1 MNLKRRLQ
9 NLECRPFRRPVSQR
23 DDFVVAPVLA
33 EALQKLNLPLPK
45 QADGDERGEALRLMV
60 AAQARTRI
68 DRADTGGW
76 DTLRDYALAIH
87 EKYGSVR
94 AGCGLDIDGVKRRY

>member
-9 NLECRPFRRPVSQR
+9 NLECRRPVSR
-23 DDFVVAPVLA
+23 DDFTVTPGQA
-33 EALQKLNLPLPK
+33 EALRKLCLPLPDD
-45 QADGDERGEALRLMV
+45 ATSEDRAEALRLMV
-60 AAQARTRI
+60 AAQTRTRI

-76 DTLRDYALAIH
+76 DRLRDYALAIH

>member
-9 NLECRPFRRPVSQR
+9 NLECRPFRRN
-23 DDFVVAPVLA
+23 DFVVTPGQA
-33 EALQKLNLPLPK
+33 EALRKLCLPLPK
-45 QADGDERGEALRLMV
+45 QADGDERAEALRLMV

-68 DRADTGGW
+68 DRVDTGGW
-76 DTLRDYALAIH
+76 DTLRDYALGLH

>member
-1 MNLKRRLQ
+1 MNLKRRLLS
-9 NLECRPFRRPVSQR
+9 LECRRPVFR
-23 DDFVVAPVLA
+23 DDFAVTPGQA
-33 EALQKLNLPLPK
+33 EALRKLCLPLPK

-76 DTLRDYALAIH
+76 DTLRDYALGLH